1 MSERR
6 RSRGVAAVFSTT
18 KHLLIIG
25 ILAILLIS
33 ILFARKMLKNKQS
46 EYANKISEIE
56 QLEMAIKDE
65 EDKSSKLKKSDGN
78 VLDNEDMES
87 LARAELGLIKRDEI
101 IIKPN

>member
-6 RSRGVAAVFSTT
+6 SRGGAAIFSMT
-18 KHLLIIG
+18 KRIVILGVLVILIF
-25 ILAILLIS
+25 AV
-33 ILFARKMLKNKQS
+33 LFAKNVLKSKQS

-56 QLEMAIKDE
+56 NLEIAIQDE
-65 EDKSSKLKKSDGN
+65 EDKSSKLKKNEGH

-87 LARAELGLIKRDEI
+87 IARAELGLIKRDEI